1 MKGMHRGNA
10 YHLNFYIRVPI
21 MHIQSRGFAAI
32 AFFLQLIHK
41 YLIIIGASLMLAGAS
56 HARPVVCDDNDEGVN
71 GFPVLVGTI
80 PSGYT
85 GYLGYLEQGGVTIT
99 VPRHNFSMYMV
110 PSTATAASWRIVR
123 ARGTP
128 EGNLGPDAPGNT
140 LVSGGTVGN
149 PLVLN
154 NLSNFEEQ
162 NGAVAY
168 IDSINGT
175 ATLYQICSNTPFPVS
190 DTTPSRIPTMTEWGL
205 GLMAL
210 GLLAVAGWVR
220 RRRAPGT

>member
-1 MKGMHRGNA
+1 MYLILKGFIGMAFFAQKISKYVLILVVFLLLTEPGYA
-10 YHLNFYIRVPI
+10 VPI
-21 MHIQSRGFAAI
+21 ACAEADRGEPIF
-32 AFFLQLIHK
+32 
-41 YLIIIGASLMLAGAS
+41 
-56 HARPVVCDDNDEGVN
+56 
-71 GFPVLVGTI
+71 VGTI
-80 PSGYT
+80 PSDYQ
-85 GYLGYLEQGGVTIT
+85 GYLGRLVGGIIIFPPVS
-99 VPRHNFSMYMV
+99 NFSMYIV
-110 PSTATAASWRIVR
+110 PGTTTAASWRIVR
-123 ARGTP
+123 STDSP
-128 EGNLGPDAPGNT
+128 EGSLGPDAPGNT
-140 LVSGGTVGN
+140 LVPGGTLGN

-190 DTTPSRIPTMTEWGL
+190 DTTPSRIPTMSEWGL

-210 GLLAVAGWVR
+210 GLLAVAGLAL